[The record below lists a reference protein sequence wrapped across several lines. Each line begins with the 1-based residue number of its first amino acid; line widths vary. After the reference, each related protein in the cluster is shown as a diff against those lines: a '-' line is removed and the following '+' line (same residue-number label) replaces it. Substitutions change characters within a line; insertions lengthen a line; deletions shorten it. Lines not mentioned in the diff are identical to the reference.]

1 MQLRSGA
8 MLELL
13 WTTLHQKA
21 FHSLHRNDSWR
32 TQVWWLR
39 LPDLLW
45 HRLYLIC
52 ATLWTE
58 ASAKMNTFKK
68 NSHFWFGQL
77 MMLLLQKEF
86 SDNSHRRYV
95 ISSYNR
101 WTGEQ
106 EAGCTEWPGFSQS
119 TVWVHN
125 SILCFD
131 YFWLCDLI
139 THSWRYLIWCT
150 VFMFQQ
156 FAPLPLYVHTSSP
169 LSVSQSI
176 SNPKPLPCSVFS
188 LSLSYC
194 LCTIAAIGA
203 QLAAL
208 AQQRWDLIAFSWM
221 YTVCSYVPFVYV

>member
-1 MQLRSGA
+1 
-8 MLELL
+8 
-13 WTTLHQKA
+13 
-21 FHSLHRNDSWR
+21 
-32 TQVWWLR
+32 
-39 LPDLLW
+39 
-45 HRLYLIC
+45 
-52 ATLWTE
+52 
-58 ASAKMNTFKK
+58 
-68 NSHFWFGQL
+68 
-77 MMLLLQKEF
+77 MMLLLQREF
-86 SDNSHRRYV
+86 TDTSHRRYV

-194 LCTIAAIGA
+194 VCIISAIGA

-221 YTVCSYVPFVYV
+221 CTVYSYVPFVYV